1 MAYNASLANFM
12 ESQGVPYS
20 GGIAALAPVSN
31 EQVTSFLQ
39 ANPMMTDAQ
48 IASAM
53 NQYGVSPAQMA
64 AATGLGASAVQSRY
78 DTAQAANQNYQ
89 NLINQAYSS
98 IGVKSPDTAGA
109 DYFRTQLESGA
120 IKPEDFTRSFLT
132 TASGV
137 TDPTYAANVAKAK
150 ELLGGLNKSAVEKAY
165 QTVLG
170 RAGDTE
176 GVNYFTG
183 QLGLG
188 ALRPDQLTSSLAQ
201 AAIPVAKSLEDRIAL
216 QKFLG
221 KDIYAPEAYLRG
233 TSGMG
238 YQDVVDYINANIQ
251 DPVKIAQA
259 AARYGIDP
267 SEILAAKKAIGGQ
280 DIPTIKAIEDYLAQG
295 KAGLGTR
302 IQDIIGSTIGD
313 ANVISTIEGVL
324 PSSVSRLASITP
336 ELVSK
341 KSIEEIEKLI
351 AESPTNRLQEAG
363 RVRGLVETI
372 YGFSSDKAKQMAS
385 DLYAGKD
392 TEDFAE
398 NLYKDLLKGG
408 YNKELQNKILQDAAV
423 RSPESKYFKENP
435 DELLKYSPLKQQTG
449 QTGVYGY
456 LNDAPI
462 LNANFADKKLGD
474 KNQVIPHLGSDPNSF
489 GWTTNSK
496 YTETIMR
503 GPAIFGLEFNNRN
516 DIEKA
521 IATEQGIKNGT
532 IIYDSEFGT
541 YYNTRTG
548 ERAEV
553 PKSDN
558 ERKGYDPYSSNT
570 LAKLQEAA
578 QKAGLNPSIYKSVG
592 DLFDALED
600 KTKNI
605 YQVAGRAID
614 WDPTAAKNLGI
625 TQTSGGRGG
634 VNQANVLYE
643 KIGDKLIPLQAK
655 AFEFHDPNTSRGF
668 FGDLFGG
675 IASIPFVAEIASV
688 ATGGNPLVYAALKGA
703 QTMAL
708 GGDLDDALKSAG
720 LAYLTSSFIPK
731 NITPNVQM
739 ALAQNSLVS
748 SLAQSSPQLANFII
762 DGGTR
767 AVISSGLAAI
777 TGQDPEKAALS
788 ALVQSGLGTMTKEG
802 LNLTNI
808 PEQYRGIV
816 SNIISSTILGQ
827 DPKKSLVG
835 AATGSIKKELS
846 DFVKEQKEAVKS
858 DQDKPRTPE
867 TRT

>member
-20 GGIAALAPVSN
+20 GGITALAPVSN

-39 ANPMMTDAQ
+39 ANPTMTDAQ

-64 AATGLGASAVQSRY
+64 AATGLGASDVQSRY

-176 GVNYFTG
+176 GINYFTG

-188 ALRPDQLTSSLAQ
+188 ALRPDQLTSTLAQ
-201 AAIPVAKSLEDRIAL
+201 AAIPVATSLEDRLAL

-221 KDIYAPEAYLRG
+221 KDIYAPEAFLRG
-233 TSGMG
+233 TSGLS
-238 YQDVVDYINANIQ
+238 YKDVVDYINANIQ

-259 AARYGIDP
+259 AARYGVDP
-267 SEILAAKKAIGGQ
+267 TEILQAKQAIGGQ

-302 IQDIIGSTIGD
+302 IQDIIGSTIGTPD
-313 ANVISTIEGVL
+313 VLKTIEGVL
-324 PSSVSRLASITP
+324 PSSVSRLSSITP
-336 ELVSK
+336 ESVSK

-363 RVRGLVETI
+363 RVRGLAETI
-372 YGFSSDKAKQMAS
+372 YGLSSDKAKQMAS

-392 TEDFAE
+392 TDDFAE

-449 QTGVYGY
+449 KTGVHGY
-456 LNDAPI
+456 LNNAPI
-462 LNANFADKKLGD
+462 LNANFADNKLGD

-532 IIYDSEFGT
+532 IIYDSESGT

-548 ERAEV
+548 ERSEV

-570 LAKLQEAA
+570 LVKLQEAA

-605 YQVAGRAID
+605 YQVVGRAID

-634 VNQANVLYE
+634 VNQVNALYE
-643 KIGDKLIPLQAK
+643 KIGDKLIPLNAK

-675 IASIPFVAEIASV
+675 IASIPFVAELALLNP
-688 ATGGNPLVYAALKGA
+688 ATAVYYPVIKGA

-708 GGDLDDALKSAG
+708 GGDLGDAIKAGG
-720 LAYLTSSFIPK
+720 LAYLTTQFIPK
-731 NITPNVQM
+731 EITPRLSTTLATNPLVQQ
-739 ALAQNSLVS
+739 LSTVDTR
-748 SLAQSSPQLANFII
+748 LANFVI
-762 DGGTR
+762 DSGTR

-777 TGQDPEKAALS
+777 TGQDPDKAALN
-788 ALVQSGLGTMTKEG
+788 ALITSGIGTMTNEG
-802 LNLTNI
+802 LSLTNI

-827 DPKKSLVG
+827 DPKKSLTNV
-835 AATGSIKKELS
+835 ATGILKNELKDFAKEN
-846 DFVKEQKEAVKS
+846 VVS
-858 DQDKPRTPE
+858 DQDKPKTPE
-867 TRT
+867 VKI

>member
-12 ESQGVPYS
+12 ESQGIPYA
-20 GGIAALAPVSN
+20 GGLANLPAAQ
-31 EQVTSFLQ
+31 ET
-39 ANPMMTDAQ
+39 PMA
-48 IASAM
+48 
-53 NQYGVSPAQMA
+53 
-64 AATGLGASAVQSRY
+64 
-78 DTAQAANQNYQ
+78 AQAAPMAAPAPNYTD
-89 NLINQAYSS
+89 LITQAYGS
-98 IGVKSPDTAGA
+98 IGVKTPDAPGV
-109 DYFRTQLESGA
+109 DYFRTQLQSGA
-120 IKPEDFTRSFLT
+120 IRPEDFQRSFLT
-132 TASGV
+132 TAAGV
-137 TDPTYAANVAKAK
+137 TDPTYSANVAKAQ
-150 ELLGGLNKSAVEKAY
+150 ELLGGLNKSSVEQAY

-176 GVNYFTG
+176 GVKYFTG

-188 ALRPDQLTSSLAQ
+188 ALRPDQLTSTLAQ

-216 QKFLG
+216 QKYLG
-221 KDIYAPEAYLRG
+221 KDIYAPETYLKG

-238 YQDVVDYINANIQ
+238 YQDVVDLANLNVQ
-251 DPVKIAQA
+251 DPVKFVQLA
-259 AARYGIDP
+259 AKYGIDP
-267 SEILAAKKAIGGQ
+267 SELLTAKKAVSGQ
-280 DIPTIKAIEDYLAQG
+280 DIPTLKTIEDYFAQG
-295 KAGLGTR
+295 KAGFQPR
-302 IQDIIGSTIGD
+302 FQDIVGSVFGSEKERADLESLLKVPAGTLSKTIFD
-313 ANVISTIEGVL
+313 SSRYSKQSLEDIQKTLQESPINRYQEANTLYGILQNVYGLDE
-324 PSSVSRLASITP
+324 
-336 ELVSK
+336 K
-341 KSIEEIEKLI
+341 KSSEV
-351 AESPTNRLQEAG
+351 TNNL
-363 RVRGLVETI
+363 LT
-372 YGFSSDKAKQMAS
+372 
-385 DLYAGKD
+385 GKD
-392 TEDFAE
+392 TDDKFE
-398 NLYKDLLKGG
+398 NFYDDLLKFGQS
-408 YNKELQNKILQDAAV
+408 KQVTDKILLDAAKTNPN
-423 RSPESKYFKENP
+423 SQYFKDNP
-435 DELLKYSPLKQQTG
+435 NAYLIYSPLKEQTG
-449 QTGVYGY
+449 STGQYDY
-456 LNDAPI
+456 FKDAPI
-462 LNANFADKKLGD
+462 LNANWAIKNMGE
-474 KNQVIPHLGSDPNSF
+474 KNQIIPHLGQDSEF
-489 GWTTNSK
+489 GWMTNSK
-496 YTETIMR
+496 YTETIAR
-503 GPAIFGLEFNNRN
+503 GPALYGVEFNNRN

-532 IIYDSEFGT
+532 IIYDSESGT

-558 ERKGYDPYSSNT
+558 ERKGYVPETANT

-578 QKAGLNPSIYKSVG
+578 QKVGLNPASYKSAG
-592 DLFDALED
+592 DLFDALEK
-600 KTKNI
+600 KTENF
-605 YQVAGRAID
+605 YQVVGRAIN
-614 WDPTAAKNLGI
+614 WDPKAAQNLGI
-625 TQTSGGRGG
+625 TQTTSGRGG
-634 VNQANVLYE
+634 VNQVNAFYE
-643 KIGDKLIPLQAK
+643 KIGDKLIPIQAK

-668 FGDLFGG
+668 FGDIAGG
-675 IASIPFVAEIASV
+675 IASIPFVAEIASA

-827 DPKKSLVG
+827 DPKKSLIG

-846 DFVKEQKEAVKS
+846 DFVKEQKESVKS
-858 DQDKPRTPE
+858 DQDKPKTPE
-867 TRT
+867 IKT

>member
-20 GGIAALAPVSN
+20 GGITALAPVSN

-39 ANPMMTDAQ
+39 ANPTMTDAQ

-64 AATGLGASAVQSRY
+64 AATNLGASAVQSRY

-98 IGVKSPDTAGA
+98 IGVTTPDAPGV

-120 IKPEDFTRSFLT
+120 IRPEDFQRSFLT
-132 TASGV
+132 TAAGV
-137 TDPTYAANVAKAK
+137 TDPTYAANVAKAQ

-221 KDIYAPEAYLRG
+221 KDIYAPEAYLKG

-259 AARYGIDP
+259 AARYGLDP

-280 DIPTIKAIEDYLAQG
+280 DIPTLKAIEDYLAQG
-295 KAGLGTR
+295 KAGFQPR
-302 IQDIIGSTIGD
+302 FQDIVGSVFGSEKERADLESLLKVPAGTLSKTVFDPSRYSEKSLEDIQKTLQESPINRYQE
-313 ANVISTIEGVL
+313 ANTLYGILQNVYGLDE
-324 PSSVSRLASITP
+324 
-336 ELVSK
+336 K
-341 KSIEEIEKLI
+341 KSSEV
-351 AESPTNRLQEAG
+351 TNNL
-363 RVRGLVETI
+363 LT
-372 YGFSSDKAKQMAS
+372 
-385 DLYAGKD
+385 GKD
-392 TEDFAE
+392 TDDKFE
-398 NLYKDLLKGG
+398 NFYDDLLKFGQS
-408 YNKELQNKILQDAAV
+408 KQVTDKILLDAAKTNPN
-423 RSPESKYFKENP
+423 SQYFKDNP
-435 DELLKYSPLKQQTG
+435 NAYLIYSPLKQQIG
-449 QTGVYGY
+449 QTGVHGY
-456 LNDAPI
+456 LNNAPI
-462 LNANFADKKLGD
+462 LNANFADNKLGD

-532 IIYDSEFGT
+532 IIYDSESGT

-675 IASIPFVAEIASV
+675 IASIP
-688 ATGGNPLVYAALKGA
+688 LLLK
-703 QTMAL
+703 L
-708 GGDLDDALKSAG
+708 
-720 LAYLTSSFIPK
+720 
-731 NITPNVQM
+731 
-739 ALAQNSLVS
+739 
-748 SLAQSSPQLANFII
+748 PQ
-762 DGGTR
+762 
-767 AVISSGLAAI
+767 
-777 TGQDPEKAALS
+777 
-788 ALVQSGLGTMTKEG
+788 
-802 LNLTNI
+802 
-808 PEQYRGIV
+808 
-816 SNIISSTILGQ
+816 
-827 DPKKSLVG
+827 
-835 AATGSIKKELS
+835 
-846 DFVKEQKEAVKS
+846 
-858 DQDKPRTPE
+858 
-867 TRT
+867 